1 VRRPALVRPA
11 ERPLTLTVL
20 AGLWAASVLLYGVGG
35 LALAASRGWTGGVFA
50 AAVFV
55 SLLLAA
61 VSAVM
66 AVGLWTSRPWAR
78 MLQIVSAA
86 LGVLSCAFT
95 LSSITVLVYMLRPA
109 VAAHFGGSAGT
120 AAAEAEADDDSSAE
134 AAFTI
139 AVLGT
144 VLIGV
149 AFVAAAAFA
158 SRWLQPSG

>member
-35 LALAASRGWTGGVFA
+35 LALAASRGWSGGVYG

-120 AAAEAEADDDSSAE
+120 AAEAETADDSSAE

-158 SRWLQPSG
+158 SRWLRPSG